1 MKRRRTQQFGANAN
15 YQLQVN
21 IARRKL
27 QKLTQTMRRGQAI
40 HDHAAE
46 LLNRQTLRTLIDR
59 TGDDD
64 DEASLSGGSDDES
77 HIAMYQ
83 RQRLRAR
90 DAVAQT
96 GNQLGTLFMERNDLQ
111 EALQGLV
118 HAQPIPS
125 FDHHR
130 PFGPADWNWSP
141 DQTRNETQ
149 YYVNTGFQPT
159 LASTFITAESNRENT
174 VPPPRPHPNI
184 MPAAAPPSP

>member
-1 MKRRRTQQFGANAN
+1 MKRRRAQQFGANAN

-46 LLNRQTLRTLIDR
+46 LLGRNTLKTLINR
-59 TGDDD
+59 DDD
-64 DEASLSGGSDDES
+64 DDASLSGGSDDES

-83 RQRLRAR
+83 SQRLRAR

-96 GNQLGTLFMERNDLQ
+96 GNQLGTLFTERNDLQ

-159 LASTFITAESNRENT
+159 LASTFITPESNRENT

-184 MPAAAPPSP
+184 QAPSP

>member
-1 MKRRRTQQFGANAN
+1 MKRRRSQQLGANAN
-15 YQLQVN
+15 YQMQVR

-27 QKLTQTMRRGQAI
+27 QKLTHDMRRGQAI

-46 LLNRQTLRTLIDR
+46 LLEGKTLKTLIDR

-64 DEASLSGGSDDES
+64 DDDALSGGSDDES
-77 HIAMYQ
+77 HIGMYQ

-90 DAVAQT
+90 DAVAVT
-96 GNQLGTLFMERNDLQ
+96 GRQLGRTFRERSDLQ

-118 HAQPIPS
+118 HAQPIRN

-130 PFGPADWNWSP
+130 PYGPADWNWDSG
-141 DQTRNETQ
+141 QSARTTQ
-149 YYVNTGFQPT
+149 WYVNLPHP
-159 LASTFITAESNRENT
+159 AHPFITAQSNSENT

-184 MPAAAPPSP
+184 MPPAPPSP